1 MKAANRNRR
10 GLKMLINIG
19 EGIFFAR
26 YRRDTGHKPTSKL
39 RNEAGLLDRIVKKIG
54 KRGGKKDI
62 SGSKI

>member
-1 MKAANRNRR
+1 
-10 GLKMLINIG
+10 MLINIG

-26 YRRDTGHKPTSKL
+26 YRRDTRHKPTSKL